1 MAPALAN
8 PIEALHGSDSEE
20 APAAPASPSEIREL
34 LRGAPKPNK
43 PTEYNLREAVFWQT
57 RHVPAGSVITFTD
70 PDSSMESPPNAAVLV
85 LKAESLATGMWL
97 SVRSLGAE
105 SPEEKK
111 KVDAYFKGQKHR
123 IHLCYE
129 EPLLC
134 GEDGE
139 DALHLGHFKWF
150 PPGDFNEPWL
160 TQTGKS
166 WVKKG
171 KDMELDEQKAGLKLP
186 RTGEAGAGSKETSSV
201 EQRLGALR
209 RRSGH
214 RVSFDE
220 SQVPPYG
227 DMGVPRRAPEAGS
240 GGTAPPLSL
249 QRTTP
254 RAPLMDVK
262 KEVQVVSESEPEE
275 KKKKKRDL
283 GSTLAKA
290 AKMRSALESSRE
302 EKKKSRS
309 RSRSK
314 KGKKKRKRRSRSNS
328 EEESLSSRK
337 SSSSDSSLVAPL
349 KRKSQRSPG
358 SVFRMLEQ
366 QAMERLAADGVVEE
380 GYEAAGLRGQ
390 RPKLHTYYQILLK
403 PGLDPKSRD
412 SKELALLSRTL
423 DLLREG
429 RLAEVADVLAGRLIA
444 VHTATKQG
452 WGTAKHLEVYGED
465 EDASA
470 PAHVLLSAQRHAR
483 AVDKA
488 GGKGSWTR
496 GQGWGG
502 SEWNSEPRP
511 KGKAKEGKGKGK
523 KGKGKG
529 KPGKGGWSS
538 WGGDRDGGADKPK
551 KPENEA

>member
-1 MAPALAN
+1 M
-8 PIEALHGSDSEE
+8 
-20 APAAPASPSEIREL
+20 
-34 LRGAPKPNK
+34 
-43 PTEYNLREAVFWQT
+43 
-57 RHVPAGSVITFTD
+57 
-70 PDSSMESPPNAAVLV
+70 
-85 LKAESLATGMWL
+85 
-97 SVRSLGAE
+97 
-105 SPEEKK
+105 
-111 KVDAYFKGQKHR
+111 
-123 IHLCYE
+123 
-129 EPLLC
+129 
-134 GEDGE
+134 
-139 DALHLGHFKWF
+139 
-150 PPGDFNEPWL
+150 
-160 TQTGKS
+160 
-166 WVKKG
+166 
-171 KDMELDEQKAGLKLP
+171 
-186 RTGEAGAGSKETSSV
+186 
-201 EQRLGALR
+201 
-209 RRSGH
+209 
-214 RVSFDE
+214 
-220 SQVPPYG
+220 
-227 DMGVPRRAPEAGS
+227 
-240 GGTAPPLSL
+240 
-249 QRTTP
+249 
-254 RAPLMDVK
+254 
-262 KEVQVVSESEPEE
+262 
-275 KKKKKRDL
+275 
-283 GSTLAKA
+283 
-290 AKMRSALESSRE
+290 
-302 EKKKSRS
+302 
-309 RSRSK
+309 
-314 KGKKKRKRRSRSNS
+314 
-328 EEESLSSRK
+328 
-337 SSSSDSSLVAPL
+337 